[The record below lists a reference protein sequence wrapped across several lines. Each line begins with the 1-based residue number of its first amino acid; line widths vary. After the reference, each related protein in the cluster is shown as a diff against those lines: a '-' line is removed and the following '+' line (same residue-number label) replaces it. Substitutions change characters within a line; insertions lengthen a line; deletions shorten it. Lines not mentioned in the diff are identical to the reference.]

1 MLDTPMLQSAY
12 HIKSAELVIY
22 AFILITLMRKTK
34 FECFESS
41 YNVSHKSFVVLT
53 CGKSLIYCGTP
64 VLLSDENHF
73 TTIFRGL
80 AHNADTFNLKFW
92 QHFAS

>member
-1 MLDTPMLQSAY
+1 MLDAPMLQSAY

-22 AFILITLMRKTK
+22 AFILISLMRKTK
-34 FECFESS
+34 FEYLKSS
-41 YNVSHKSFVVLT
+41 YNFSHKFCSFNVR
-53 CGKSLIYCGTP
+53 KSQ
-64 VLLSDENHF
+64 SDENHF

-80 AHNADTFNLKFW
+80 AHNADTYNLKFW

>member
-34 FECFESS
+34 FEYLKSS
-41 YNVSHKSFVVLT
+41 YNFSHKSFVVLT
-53 CGKSLIYCGTP
+53 CGSFK
-64 VLLSDENHF
+64 VMK
-73 TTIFRGL
+73 TILQPSFG
-80 AHNADTFNLKFW
+80 A
-92 QHFAS
+92 

>member
-12 HIKSAELVIY
+12 ESAELVIY

-53 CGKSLIYCGTP
+53 CGKSLIYCGTQYMKP

-80 AHNADTFNLKFW
+80 ARNADTYNLKC
-92 QHFAS
+92 